1 MIYMKK
7 LPLRTTLNL
16 FSMIVLDQPENS
28 SVHGWKSPKDVEQ
41 NPYSIDFSTAYKD
54 ALNIF
59 QKEAMLFVVFT
70 LIVFIINAVL
80 IFIPVIGAIGSI
92 AVQPALTAGYFLVA
106 DKIRREESIRFEDFF
121 DGFKGPQFG
130 QLILLSLISGILIGV
145 GIVFCIIPGIWL
157 AISYIIAMPILIF
170 LRLEFWDAMEASRKI
185 IAKNFWAFLGI
196 IILISIATI
205 LLTAISCGLA
215 LVVIVPITQLM
226 VYSIFVR
233 LFSVAS

>member
-1 MIYMKK
+1 
-7 LPLRTTLNL
+7 
-16 FSMIVLDQPENS
+16 MIVLDQPENS

-70 LIVFIINAVL
+70 LVVFIINAVL
-80 IFIPVIGAIGSI
+80 IFIPVIGTIGSI
-92 AVQPALTAGYFLVA
+92 VVQPALSAGYYLVA
-106 DKIRREESIRFEDFF
+106 DRIRRGESIRFEDFF

-130 QLILLSLISGILIGV
+130 QLILLSLISGILIGI
-145 GIVFCIIPGIWL
+145 GLVFCVIPGLWL
-157 AISYIIAMPILIF
+157 AISYMLAMPILIF
-170 LRLEFWDAMEASRKI
+170 IRLEFWDAMEASRKI
-185 IAKNFWAFLGI
+185 IAKNFWSFLGI
-196 IILISIATI
+196 VLLVGIATLILTTITCGLGI
-205 LLTAISCGLA
+205 LL
-215 LVVIVPITQLM
+215 IVPMAQLM